1 MNQESREDFK
11 NILIERCKFLFAIGT
26 TYAMDAAFLL
36 VWLAIHNGL
45 KRGVEWFAPIGYE
58 KLVGLLL
65 KIILE
70 LPTLVTVLVFIISDT
85 KKIIR
90 RITQNANRSSARKQR
105 RDGQNKAKPRVRKT

>member
-11 NILIERCKFLFAIGT
+11 NILIERSKFLFAIGT

-45 KRGVEWFAPIGYE
+45 SKGVEWLDPIGYE
-58 KLVGLLL
+58 EIVGYLL
-65 KIILE
+65 KVILE
-70 LPTLVTVLVFIISDT
+70 LPTLATVLVFIISDT

-90 RITQNANRSSARKQR
+90 RITQSASRDPARVRRKN
-105 RDGQNKAKPRVRKT
+105 GQSKAKS